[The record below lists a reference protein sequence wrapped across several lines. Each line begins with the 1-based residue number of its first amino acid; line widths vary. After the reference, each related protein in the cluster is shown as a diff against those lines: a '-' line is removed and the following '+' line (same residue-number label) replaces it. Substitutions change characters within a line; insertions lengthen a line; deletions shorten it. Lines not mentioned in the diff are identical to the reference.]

1 MIAIEPPASAR
12 SCPTAPLT
20 RVDSLAALG
29 LRVSR
34 LFAQC
39 RRQNAQLAMLW
50 VEVDVLVH
58 PGEADEADDGGTRD
72 ELLEAVSQRLRN
84 RVRGVDEVLRV
95 GEQSFAVLL
104 PSAGSQESDI
114 VERRLL
120 QAVRGSYGL
129 DERVVQLTVRVGR
142 SLFPEHGRNGAELAA
157 VARSLAA

>member
-1 MIAIEPPASAR
+1 MIASDEPPASSR
-12 SCPTAPLT
+12 SCVTAPLP

-50 VEVDVLVH
+50 VAVDLQMR
-58 PGEADEADDGGTRD
+58 PGESIDADARD
-72 ELLEAVSQRLRN
+72 ELIDAVSQRLRH

-104 PSAGSQESDI
+104 PSAGSLESDI
-114 VERRLL
+114 VEQRLL
-120 QAVRGSYGL
+120 QAVRGSYGM

-142 SLFPEHGRNGAELAA
+142 SLFPEHGRNGAELAE
-157 VARSLAA
+157 VARRLAE